1 MKAVILAGGRGER
14 IRPISDTLPK
24 ALVPIK
30 GKPILAHQIDQ
41 LERIGVQEVFILT
54 GYLAQ
59 SIARYCTNMNT
70 SIKIHC
76 IESSPDSTPAQ
87 RILNSYK
94 HIGDEFLLIYCD
106 NLISSDVEIESVLKN
121 KTAITFLV
129 QSREIGNI
137 KLNSNHQA
145 FYISGRRRSDYK
157 LVELGNISI
166 KTREFML
173 SLQKTRDLPKTL
185 EQLSENLVCSAIV
198 SKSIINSISNFKIY
212 VGNMKDRKL
221 IMLDRDG
228 ILIEKMPH
236 QKYLTNI
243 NEYKPIYENWECL
256 KEVSK
261 LGVDFLIATN
271 QPGAATGEIS
281 EEFLAEIHI
290 KLVSDLLNYGI
301 NILSVYVCKHHWD
314 EDCNCRKPKPGMLLE
329 AIQAFAINPASTLYI
344 GDELK
349 DSIAASS
356 AGIDCVIINKELT
369 GKFIFNNLA
378 QAMPIIKSKINKV
391 Q

>member
-1 MKAVILAGGRGER
+1 
-14 IRPISDTLPK
+14 
-24 ALVPIK
+24 
-30 GKPILAHQIDQ
+30 
-41 LERIGVQEVFILT
+41 
-54 GYLAQ
+54 
-59 SIARYCTNMNT
+59 
-70 SIKIHC
+70 
-76 IESSPDSTPAQ
+76 
-87 RILNSYK
+87 
-94 HIGDEFLLIYCD
+94 
-106 NLISSDVEIESVLKN
+106 
-121 KTAITFLV
+121 
-129 QSREIGNI
+129 
-137 KLNSNHQA
+137 
-145 FYISGRRRSDYK
+145 
-157 LVELGNISI
+157 
-166 KTREFML
+166 
-173 SLQKTRDLPKTL
+173 
-185 EQLSENLVCSAIV
+185 
-198 SKSIINSISNFKIY
+198 
-212 VGNMKDRKL
+212 
-221 IMLDRDG
+221 
-228 ILIEKMPH
+228 MPH

-271 QPGAATGEIS
+271 QPGVATGEIS